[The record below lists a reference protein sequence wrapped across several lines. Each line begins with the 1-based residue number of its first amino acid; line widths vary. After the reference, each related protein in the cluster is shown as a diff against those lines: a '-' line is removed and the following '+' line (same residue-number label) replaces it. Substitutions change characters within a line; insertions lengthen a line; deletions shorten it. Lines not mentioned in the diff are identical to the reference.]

1 MAGGRRD
8 GVGMVPVLNFG
19 IKPLRKVA
27 ALRDRWRSPARLVQ
41 GVRGNRRRRRYL
53 GGNAGSLWRLLGR
66 YAERFGIGPTVGPGQ
81 DLTQAARPVRD
92 GAVADLA
99 TGDRQLGNDHRETQ
113 GRRVVHLHL

>member
-27 ALRDRWRSPARLVQ
+27 ALRDRWRSPARLVR
-41 GVRGNRRRRRYL
+41 GVPGAIGANDDTS
-53 GGNAGSLWRLLGR
+53 GGNAGSPRRLLGR
-66 YAERFGIGPTVGPGQ
+66 DDERFGMRPAVVLGQ
-81 DLTQAARPVRD
+81 DLTQATGPVRD

-99 TGDRQLGNDHRETQ
+99 TSCPSVLC
-113 GRRVVHLHL
+113 